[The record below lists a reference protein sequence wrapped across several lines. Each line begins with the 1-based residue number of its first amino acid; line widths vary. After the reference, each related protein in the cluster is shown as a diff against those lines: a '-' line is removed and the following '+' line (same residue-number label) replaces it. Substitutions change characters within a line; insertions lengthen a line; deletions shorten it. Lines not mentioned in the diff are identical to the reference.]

1 MKMIDGVVDLNSNVL
16 ELFGLAINLISSNL
30 QIRGLLRNLDN
41 KDDYDDVNYF
51 KEEDDKE
58 DNIVFKIFINYVFI
72 FFKIFV
78 SSLI

>member
-51 KEEDDKE
+51 KEKDDKE